1 MPIHDW
7 SLTDSGI
14 FHDLHLM
21 WIAFLRKALN
31 EGVLPNPYYALAEP
45 VIGEAI
51 PDVLTLQA
59 WTPPGEGDPALGAR
73 SDANESAVSVAPS
86 PVLVQEMGQADPYLL
101 HTRHILIRDQ
111 LRNDR
116 VVAVIEIVSR
126 ANKASRPECDKFVTK
141 SLNLFGKGI
150 HLVFIDLQPATP
162 VAREGLHAKICEAY
176 GEAPPEPPR
185 DRTLQAVSYQVLENA
200 RVRAHVVPLKVGDGL
215 PEMPVFL
222 LPHRFVRL
230 PLEETYTT
238 AFESLPKKFREALG
252 GA

>member
-31 EGVLPNPYYALAEP
+31 DGVLPKPYYALAEP
-45 VIGEAI
+45 TI
-51 PDVLTLQA
+51 PESLTLEA
-59 WTPPGEGDPALGAR
+59 WTPSGEGDSAVGTKN
-73 SDANESAVSVAPS
+73 DANQSAVSIAPS

-141 SLNLFGKGI
+141 SLDLSGKGI
-150 HLVFIDLQPATP
+150 HLLFIDLRPATP
-162 VAREGLHAKICEAY
+162 IAREGLHARICESY
-176 GEAPPEPPR
+176 GEAPPETPL
-185 DRTLQAVSYQVLENA
+185 DRPLQAVAYQVLENA
-200 RVRAHVVPLKVGDGL
+200 RVRAHVVPLKVGDAL

-230 PLEETYTT
+230 PLEETYAA
-238 AFESLPKKFREALG
+238 AFASLPGKFRELLG
-252 GA
+252 GS